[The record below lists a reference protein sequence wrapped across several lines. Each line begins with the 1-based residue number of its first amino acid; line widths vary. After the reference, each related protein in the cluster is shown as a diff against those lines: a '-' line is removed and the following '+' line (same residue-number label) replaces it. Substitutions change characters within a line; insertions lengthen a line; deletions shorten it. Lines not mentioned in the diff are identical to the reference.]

1 MKHHVFTLFTT
12 GILCASLTAGA
23 FANSPATSSDKARV
37 IPKLEQQAHRLDWD
51 AQATKGSARALREMQ
66 SYRVKKLI
74 QRLQAGETVDP
85 QEIDKLLNQQPWPY

>member
-1 MKHHVFTLFTT
+1 MKLHVFTLFTA

-23 FANSPATSSDKARV
+23 FASSPTTSRDKATV
-37 IPKLEQQAHRLDWD
+37 IPQLEQQAHRLDWN

-74 QRLQAGETVDP
+74 ERLQAGEAVDP
-85 QEIDKLLNQQPWPY
+85 QEIDKLLNQQPWPN